1 MLEFVNLPKFI
12 CCMIYV
18 AKGNG
23 YGVEIQRFLNNDE
36 ARLLREGILSFISKE
51 IKFQFWME
59 IG

>member
-1 MLEFVNLPKFI
+1 
-12 CCMIYV
+12 MIYV

-23 YGVEIQRFLNNDE
+23 DGVEIRRFLNNDE
-36 ARLLREGILSFISKE
+36 VRLLREGIFSFISKE

>member
-1 MLEFVNLPKFI
+1 
-12 CCMIYV
+12 MIYV

-36 ARLLREGILSFISKE
+36 ARLLREGMFSFISKE